1 MKPERTLNRK
11 MVEAAL
17 IMKQINGKMIQTVP
31 DNVGWMDFHPFYKQE
46 VELKDF
52 SNLVSQTTDVNFHY
66 MNCNELWEQWASIN
80 NKDIQMNV
88 EALRQKYSININ

>member
-1 MKPERTLNRK
+1 MESERTINRK

-17 IMKQINGKMIQTVP
+17 IMKQINGEMIQTVP

-52 SNLVSQTTDVNFHY
+52 R
-66 MNCNELWEQWASIN
+66 I
-80 NKDIQMNV
+80 
-88 EALRQKYSININ
+88 